1 MEGAAQTKKDAFA
14 PSEAQMEIIKKHFSM
29 EDVIIDSGYNS
40 VHVCLSQVEA
50 TRRAQLVS
58 DIEYNFS
65 LALKKGD
72 NYLG

>member
-1 MEGAAQTKKDAFA
+1 MEGANEQKSFV
-14 PSEAQMEIIKKHFSM
+14 PSDAQMDIIKKHFSM
-29 EDVIIDSGYNS
+29 EDVIIDTAYNS
-40 VHVCLSQVEA
+40 NHICLSQIEA